1 MTYRSI
7 FRDAK
12 PVNVKEAQAG
22 LSRLVKSAK
31 PSLITSHGKPL
42 SFIIPYDEMLELLD
56 MLEELRDKRL
66 IKGIAEARSEYAAG
80 KEVGAEGLFR
90 RLGL

>member
-12 PVNVKEAQAG
+12 PVNMREAQAG
-22 LSRLVKSAK
+22 LSKLAKSSK
-31 PSLITSHGKPL
+31 PSLIISHGKPL
-42 SFIIPYDEMLELLD
+42 SFIIPYDEMLEVLD
-56 MLEELRDKRL
+56 MVEELRDVRL
-66 IKGIAEARSEYAAG
+66 IKGIALARSEYENG
-80 KEVGAEGLFR
+80 NEVGAEGLFR